1 MKNLYIVDVTHNYY
15 VDVAKHL
22 ANLGYRVRIIGAN
35 RSPEYWPSELD
46 GFISLTKPV
55 VTLWDDFNYPER
67 FARVFEPDY
76 SVLNLDLLQQLAY
89 YEKLFL
95 LSSDRLS
102 FFPIAEIERCRLFYR
117 FIAHFYKLLREQD
130 IDAVLIFGTPHG
142 LWSIALFGLAKVL
155 GLEAL
160 YTDWVGLSPALSTI
174 EKELHIR
181 RSYSPDE
188 MKLGLSVNL
197 ADQPRIRDTVATSTN
212 AAFVWTATR
221 HINLPMRYLRMIG
234 SLLLKRP
241 LGRYESSEI
250 FLQENKAT
258 RIGHVLPLIAYFIR
272 ATRALRFYEQNARDE
287 MPGPN
292 SVVLFLHLQPEAS
305 TMPMG
310 GIFADQLLVLDLI
323 LAALPDGVNV
333 YVKEHPFM
341 FEALAQDKHERSVDF
356 YKHMLRDPR
365 VRFLKRSVSSKEILN
380 MAGYIASTVGS
391 ISWEAMREGKPC
403 ITFGWAWFSSCKS
416 CFVVDS
422 AASLKAAFASAA
434 AKSRADVLADVGEFL
449 SQLQDRLIYGASC
462 RPALQYLGPDFDR
475 SRSALNVARA
485 IDATLA
491 GSESEHY
498 SYAACKGVRPEN
510 EDASAQGEGARQHA
524 NAANA
529 GHR

>member
-1 MKNLYIVDVTHNYY
+1 MKNLYIVDATHDYY
-15 VDVAKHL
+15 VNVAK
-22 ANLGYRVRIIGAN
+22 NLESFGYRVRIIGAN
-35 RSPEYWPSELD
+35 QSPEYWPSELD
-46 GFISLTKPV
+46 AFISLTRPTV
-55 VTLWDDFNYPER
+55 ALWDDLNYRER
-67 FARVFEPDY
+67 FARVFDPDY
-76 SVLNLDLLQQLAY
+76 SILDLDVFQQLAY

-95 LSSDRLS
+95 MSTDRLS

-117 FIAHFYKLLREQD
+117 FIAHFYKLLKQHD
-130 IDAVLIFGTPHG
+130 VSVVLFFGTPHG

-155 GLEAL
+155 GLEVL

-181 RSYSPDE
+181 RSYSPSE
-188 MKLGLSVNL
+188 MRLGLAVNYE
-197 ADQPRIRDTVATSTN
+197 DQPRIHETVTESAN
-212 AAFVWTATR
+212 AAFVWTATK

-234 SLLLKRP
+234 SLLLRRP
-241 LGRYESSEI
+241 LGRYVSSEI
-250 FLQENKAT
+250 FLQEKKAT

-272 ATRALRFYEQNARDE
+272 AMRALRFYEKNAKDE
-287 MPGPN
+287 MPGAN

-323 LAALPDGVNV
+323 LAALPDGMNL

-341 FEALAQDKHERSVDF
+341 FEALAQDKHERSVGF

-365 VRFLKRSVSSKEILN
+365 VRFLKRSANSKEIVN
-380 MAGYIASTVGS
+380 RAGYIASTVGS

-422 AASLKAAFASAA
+422 VASLKAALASAA
-434 AKSRADVLADVGEFL
+434 AKSRADVLADVKEFL
-449 SQLQDRLIYGASC
+449 SQLQNRLIYGASC
-462 RPALQYLGPDFDR
+462 RPALQYLGADFDQK
-475 SRSALNVARA
+475 SSALNVARA
-485 IDATLA
+485 IDATLL
-491 GSESEHY
+491 GSEY
-498 SYAACKGVRPEN
+498 
-510 EDASAQGEGARQHA
+510 QGERTRQHA
-524 NAANA
+524 HAANA